1 MLLLLG
7 KEMDSLVLWGSL
19 EESGNSKLPTWVH
32 KTPSSLAGRPGGC
45 DPKGDPKKKGKT
57 EVPWQASG

>member
-1 MLLLLG
+1 
-7 KEMDSLVLWGSL
+7 MDSLVLWGSL
-19 EESGNSKLPTWVH
+19 EESGNSKFPTWVH

-57 EVPWQASG
+57 DVPWQPSG